1 MFIGPSTLSSYLFEI
16 NSSSDIAVDDSLKE
30 EPKIEVRKGNRI
42 RKEKKFYD

>member
-1 MFIGPSTLSSYLFEI
+1 MEEITDEKEAFEI